1 MLTDPIADMLTRVR
15 NANQALHD
23 TADMPTSKMKVSLAA
38 VLQQEGYIAGYEVND
53 RTLTVKLKY
62 DSERRRVLSG
72 IKRASKPG
80 RRIYVGHEEI
90 PRVLGGMG
98 VAVLS
103 TSQGIITGQ
112 EARRRG
118 VGGEL
123 ICTVW

>member
-23 TADMPTSKMKVSLAA
+23 AADMPTSKMKVSLAA

-53 RTLTVKLKY
+53 RTLTVRLKY
-62 DSERRRVLSG
+62 DSERRRVISG
-72 IKRASKPG
+72 IKRASRPG
-80 RRIYVGHEEI
+80 RRIYIGHDEI

-123 ICTVW
+123 LCTVW

>member
-23 TADMPTSKMKVSLAA
+23 AADMPTSKMKVSLAA

-53 RTLTVKLKY
+53 RTLTVRLKY
-62 DSERRRVLSG
+62 DSERRRVISG
-72 IKRASKPG
+72 IKRASRPG
-80 RRIYVGHEEI
+80 RRIYVGHDEI

-123 ICTVW
+123 LCTVW

>member
-23 TADMPTSKMKVSLAA
+23 SADMPTSKMKVSLAA

-53 RTLTVKLKY
+53 LTLTVKLKY

-80 RRIYVGHEEI
+80 RRIYVGKEEI

>member
-23 TADMPTSKMKVSLAA
+23 SADMPTSKMKVSLAA

-53 RTLTVKLKY
+53 LTLTVKLKY

-80 RRIYVGHEEI
+80 RRIYVGKEEI

-118 VGGEL
+118 VGVEL